1 MLFYATNHTN
11 TSPPAAYILTFK
23 PQPFIRSRYPNHTH
37 NNNLMGKGKGYDK
50 LPTFEDRSSDEEN
63 DFVRQ
68 HMNSKQMIQQQD
80 QSLDMLG
87 SSVLRLGEM
96 SMNIHDELKDQ
107 NKMLDEMDGDLDKA
121 TSNLEIVTKKTQ
133 DLIKKSGG
141 CMNFFVIVGLSVVV
155 LVLFF
160 LIIYT

>member
-1 MLFYATNHTN
+1 
-11 TSPPAAYILTFK
+11 
-23 PQPFIRSRYPNHTH
+23 
-37 NNNLMGKGKGYDK
+37 
-50 LPTFEDRSSDEEN
+50 
-63 DFVRQ
+63 
-68 HMNSKQMIQQQD
+68 
-80 QSLDMLG
+80 
-87 SSVLRLGEM
+87 
-96 SMNIHDELKDQ
+96 MNIHDELKDQ

>member
-1 MLFYATNHTN
+1 
-11 TSPPAAYILTFK
+11 
-23 PQPFIRSRYPNHTH
+23 
-37 NNNLMGKGKGYDK
+37 MGKGKGYDK

-160 LIIYT
+160 LIIHTYYLGLGLRLGLGLELRLGLGLELGLFRKRVVIE